1 MKQFLTAIPL
11 LVVGLVGAH
20 QAEASIITSLVSKTN
35 STFTYRADLTA
46 DQQIDATNQAFGT
59 VYDFGTIIGSISSTG
74 LLNSGF
80 TFTTA
85 LTNTAAFQTGPIDD
99 PNSLNI
105 RFTANA
111 GTTIGANTALGTF
124 TVTSPFSFA
133 RLASF
138 DGQASKFA
146 PGTGANDTPTG
157 NVGLVSVP
165 SAVPEP
171 TTMLSLGAGLLGVG
185 FFSFKRRKV

>member
-59 VYDFGTIIGSISSTG
+59 VYDFGTITGSISSTG

-80 TFTTA
+80 TFTTP